1 MEDKII
7 YEVLRVING
16 KPIFLETHL
25 KRMKNSFSLINEK
38 FEFSY
43 EELRMKID
51 DLIKTENKSEG
62 NIKITYGVHEK
73 VLKVFF
79 IEHSY
84 PSEEMYQS
92 GVKTIL
98 YFGERENPNAK
109 IVNENFRKKVNS
121 EIKDKNAYEA
131 ILVDKN
137 GYITE
142 GSKSNIFMVKD
153 NELLTSPLKAV
164 LPGVTRGEIIKIAGK
179 IGIKVKEVEY
189 KYSDIDKLDGMFIS
203 GTSPKVLPIS
213 SVDNINLDP
222 NNSIIRK
229 LFKEYNNE
237 INLYIGSDLK

>member
-25 KRMKNSFSLINEK
+25 RRMKNSFELINKEFK
-38 FEFSY
+38 FSY
-43 EELRMKID
+43 EEINMEINN
-51 DLIKTENKSEG
+51 LIKTENKSEG
-62 NIKITYGVHEK
+62 NIKITYGIHEK
-73 VLKVFF
+73 ILRIFF

-84 PSEEMYQS
+84 PSSEMYQS

-109 IVNENFRKKVNS
+109 IVNENFREKVNS

-153 NELLTSPLKAV
+153 NELLTSPIKAV
-164 LPGVTRGEIIKIAGK
+164 LPGVTRGEIIKIAK
-179 IGIKVKEVEY
+179 KLGIEIKEVEY
-189 KYSDIDKLDGMFIS
+189 KYLDIDKLDGMFIS
-203 GTSPKVLPIS
+203 GTSPKILPIKEVNDIS
-213 SVDNINLDP
+213 LNP
-222 NNSIIRK
+222 NNIIIRK
-229 LFKEYNNE
+229 LRIEYDNE
-237 INLYIGSDLK
+237 INRYIKNH

>member
-25 KRMKNSFSLINEK
+25 RRMKNSFELINKEFK
-38 FEFSY
+38 FSY
-43 EELRMKID
+43 EEINMEIN

-73 VLKVFF
+73 ILRIFF

-84 PSEEMYQS
+84 PSSEMYQS

-109 IVNENFRKKVNS
+109 IVNENFREKVNR

-153 NELLTSPLKAV
+153 NELLTSPIKAV
-164 LPGVTRGEIIKIAGK
+164 LPGVTRGEIIKIAKK
-179 IGIKVKEVEY
+179 IGIEIKEVEY

-203 GTSPKVLPIS
+203 GTSPKILPIKEVNDIS
-213 SVDNINLDP
+213 LNP
-222 NNSIIRK
+222 NNIIIRK
-229 LFKEYNNE
+229 LRIEYDNE
-237 INLYIGSDLK
+237 INRYIKNH